1 MVEVTGSTP
10 VSPTTMLLVPPARGT
25 VFLWYFW
32 TYRGFPMEK
41 ITITL
46 PDGSQRSYDRGVTGK
61 QIAESIGPR
70 LANDALA
77 IGINGETW
85 DLSRPISQDA
95 AIQIFTWKDDEGKH
109 AYWHSSAHLMAEAIE
124 TLFPG
129 TKFGIGPAIE
139 NGFYYD
145 IDPGDRTMTE
155 AELRSIEEKMKELA
169 GKNSSYVRVN
179 KEWQDAV
186 EYFKAKGDQYKLE
199 LLEGLKGQGITFYQS
214 GNFTDLCAG
223 PHIPSAG
230 RIKAV
235 KLLNIAGAYW
245 RGNEKNKMLTRIYGV
260 TFPNQKELE
269 EHLERLEEAKR
280 RDHRKLGQELELFL
294 LTPKVGMG
302 LPIWLPKGTVIRE
315 TLETFLRAEQKK
327 RGYLPVVTPHIGSL
341 SLYKTSG
348 HYPYYKDSQFPPI
361 KIEDEEYLLKPMNC
375 PHHHQIYLAK
385 PRSYRDLPLRLAE
398 FGTVYRYEMSG
409 ELNGLTRVRSFTV
422 DDSHMYVRQD
432 QLRDEMCD
440 VIDLIQK
447 VFSTLGFSDFRT
459 RLSFRD
465 PKNKEK
471 YGGEDAMWEQAEAD
485 IRAAAEKMKL
495 NFFVGMGEAA
505 FYGPKIDFMVQ
516 DALRRTWQLGTVQ
529 VDYVMPERF
538 NLEYTGSD
546 GQKHR
551 PVIIHRAPFGSLE
564 RFIGVLI
571 EHFAGEFPL
580 WLAPIQAVVLPITD
594 QQLDYARKI
603 HDTMKNVGIRVE
615 LDDRNEKIGYKIREW
630 ETKKVPF
637 MLVTGEKEKQ
647 AGTVAVRIHKKGD
660 QGVTGL
666 EEVIQRITSLI
677 DQKSI
682 SQ

>member
-1 MVEVTGSTP
+1 
-10 VSPTTMLLVPPARGT
+10 
-25 VFLWYFW
+25 
-32 TYRGFPMEK
+32 
-41 ITITL
+41 
-46 PDGSQRSYDRGVTGK
+46 
-61 QIAESIGPR
+61 
-70 LANDALA
+70 
-77 IGINGETW
+77 
-85 DLSRPISQDA
+85 
-95 AIQIFTWKDDEGKH
+95 
-109 AYWHSSAHLMAEAIE
+109 
-124 TLFPG
+124 
-129 TKFGIGPAIE
+129 
-139 NGFYYD
+139 
-145 IDPGDRTMTE
+145 
-155 AELRSIEEKMKELA
+155 
-169 GKNSSYVRVN
+169 
-179 KEWQDAV
+179 
-186 EYFKAKGDQYKLE
+186 
-199 LLEGLKGQGITFYQS
+199 
-214 GNFTDLCAG
+214 
-223 PHIPSAG
+223 
-230 RIKAV
+230 
-235 KLLNIAGAYW
+235 
-245 RGNEKNKMLTRIYGV
+245 MLTRIYGV